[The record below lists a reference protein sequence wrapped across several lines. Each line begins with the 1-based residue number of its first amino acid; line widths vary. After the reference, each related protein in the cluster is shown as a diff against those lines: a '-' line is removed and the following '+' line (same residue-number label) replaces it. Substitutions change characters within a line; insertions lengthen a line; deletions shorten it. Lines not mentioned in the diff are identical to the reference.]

1 VLNILLVDDDPDIL
15 DVISVPF
22 ENEGF
27 KILTALDSNSAIEKA
42 KSNKI
47 DILICDFVIPHEP
60 GKHILKIISSFTA
73 KPIVFAITGFEH
85 IEAHT
90 AYEDDVHAFFR
101 KPISASEI
109 YAATMRFIRLLRP
122 HTEIFKKL
130 SSRETEILSLVIA
143 GLTSKEI
150 AVECMISFRTVE
162 KHRENIMRRLEIRN
176 VIDLIKLLS

>member
-1 VLNILLVDDDPDIL
+1 
-15 DVISVPF
+15 
-22 ENEGF
+22 
-27 KILTALDSNSAIEKA
+27 
-42 KSNKI
+42 
-47 DILICDFVIPHEP
+47 
-60 GKHILKIISSFTA
+60 
-73 KPIVFAITGFEH
+73 
-85 IEAHT
+85 
-90 AYEDDVHAFFR
+90 
-101 KPISASEI
+101 
-109 YAATMRFIRLLRP
+109 MRFIRLLRP